1 MKQECTTRT
10 KQKIITFSEKR
21 STLIL
26 KNTNQVEA
34 TCVVVDGCQI
44 TSGIRCDH
52 LMLAKEVEHF
62 IELKGQDLMHA
73 IAQLIASIK
82 TLSSN
87 PKKQPKISYIICTR
101 SPLNSTAIQNLQV
114 QFRKNYNSQLI
125 IKSSPCQ
132 TSF

>member
-1 MKQECTTRT
+1 MKKECITRT
-10 KQKIITFSEKR
+10 KQKIISFSEKR

-26 KNTNQVEA
+26 NNTNQVEV

-52 LMLAKEVEHF
+52 LMLAKEIEHF

-73 IAQLIASIK
+73 IEQLITSIK

-87 PKKQPKISYIICTR
+87 ASKQPKISYVICTR

-125 IKSSPCQ
+125 IKSSPCR

>member
-1 MKQECTTRT
+1 MKKECTTRT

-21 STLIL
+21 SILIL
-26 KNTNQVEA
+26 NNTNQVEA
-34 TCVVVDGCQI
+34 TCVVVDGCEI

-52 LMLAKEVEHF
+52 LMLAKEIEHF
-62 IELKGQDLMHA
+62 IELKGQDIMHA
-73 IAQLIASIK
+73 IEQLITSIK

-87 PKKQPKISYIICTR
+87 AAKQPKISYVICTR
-101 SPLNSTAIQNLQV
+101 SPLSSAAIQNLQV

-125 IKSSPCQ
+125 IKNSPCR

>member
-1 MKQECTTRT
+1 MKKECTTQT

-26 KNTNQVEA
+26 NNTNQVEV
-34 TCVVVDGCQI
+34 TCIVVDGCEI

-52 LMLAKEVEHF
+52 LMLAKEIEHF

-73 IAQLIASIK
+73 IEQLIASIK
-82 TLSSN
+82 ALSSN
-87 PKKQPKISYIICTR
+87 AARQPKISYIICTR
-101 SPLNSTAIQNLQV
+101 SPLNSAQIQNLQV
-114 QFRKNYNSQLI
+114 QFRKNFNSQLI
-125 IKSSPCQ
+125 IKSSPCR